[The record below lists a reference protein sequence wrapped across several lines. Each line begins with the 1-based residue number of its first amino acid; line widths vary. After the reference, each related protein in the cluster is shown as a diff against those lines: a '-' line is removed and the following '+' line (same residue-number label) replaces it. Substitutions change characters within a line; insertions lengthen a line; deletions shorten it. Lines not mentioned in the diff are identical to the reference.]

1 MVRIAASFIGLA
13 VAFSS
18 YVAAAPAVLR
28 RQGDINVAV
37 PAAAGEGGLNTID
50 PNVIPSVDV
59 NGSLGNSVELPSETA
74 PPVVIETPPTETA
87 PPVVVETPPPVVEST
102 TIIQSMPPVVQQPSW
117 PIYGSG
123 SGGWQVSY
131 TDCVQQCVVSHPMP
145 ATVVHIP
152 PQEHQVPMSDG
163 SVVVPSAG
171 TEVAP
176 QGSTGVTHDI
186 VIEAAAG
193 VLRAA
198 PAFVKANQGDV
209 VRFVFANGQHQ
220 IVESSVISPCN
231 ATVGGFDSGLQSAGG
246 TFSFVVPD
254 AAPRFFFSNVEGE
267 CAKGLFG
274 GINAATGNE
283 DSQTTVS
290 SLMPKWA
297 ESNADIAAALDATSK
312 LAVQTPGLNWGN
324 SIDVKDVPTEL
335 HGQVAENVLFTRAMI
350 ARNPEMVDKTGQF
363 NPTDEVVVPVDFA
376 TLISVA
382 NAGGYPTTATKD
394 TTDAGEAP
402 VAVNAAAAPTDT
414 ATTDG
419 AGSILSSRVAYAAV
433 ALIGALFMF

>member
-1 MVRIAASFIGLA
+1 MVRIATSFIGLA

-37 PAAAGEGGLNTID
+37 PAASGGEGGLNTIGGD
-50 PNVIPSVDV
+50 VIPSVDV
-59 NGSLGNSVELPSETA
+59 NGSLGNSVEVPSETA
-74 PPVVIETPPTETA
+74 PPVVIETPPTATA

-102 TIIQSMPPVVQQPSW
+102 TVIHQTQQPSW

-131 TDCVQQCVVSHPMP
+131 SDCVQQCVVSHPMP
-145 ATVVHIP
+145 GTVVHIP

-163 SVVVPSAG
+163 SVIVQPSAG

-176 QGSTGVTHDI
+176 QASTGVTHDI

-220 IVESSVISPCN
+220 IVESSVIAPCN

-254 AAPRFFFSNVEGE
+254 SAPRFFFSNVEGE

-290 SLMPKWA
+290 ALMPKWA
-297 ESNADIAAALDATSK
+297 ESNADIAAALGATSK

-363 NPTDEVVVPVDFA
+363 NPTDEVVVPVDFS

-382 NAGGYPTTATKD
+382 NAGGYPPSASQD
-394 TTDAGEAP
+394 TTGSGEAP
-402 VAVNAAAAPTDT
+402 VAVNAAAAPTDSP
-414 ATTDG
+414 TTDG
-419 AGSILSSRVAYAAV
+419 AGSILSSRAAYAAV

>member
-1 MVRIAASFIGLA
+1 MVRIATSFIGLA

-37 PAAAGEGGLNTID
+37 PAASGGEGGLNTIGGD
-50 PNVIPSVDV
+50 VIPSVDV
-59 NGSLGNSVELPSETA
+59 NGSLGNSVEVPSQTA
-74 PPVVIETPPTETA
+74 PPVVIETPPTATA

-102 TIIQSMPPVVQQPSW
+102 TVIHQTQQPSW

-131 TDCVQQCVVSHPMP
+131 SDCVQQCVVSHPMP
-145 ATVVHIP
+145 GTVVHIP

-163 SVVVPSAG
+163 SVVVQPSAG

-176 QGSTGVTHDI
+176 QASTGVTHDI

-220 IVESSVISPCN
+220 IVESSVIAPCN

-254 AAPRFFFSNVEGE
+254 SAPRFFFSNVEGE

-290 SLMPKWA
+290 ALMPKWA
-297 ESNADIAAALDATSK
+297 ESNADIAAALGATSK

-402 VAVNAAAAPTDT
+402 VAVNAAAAPTDSP
-414 ATTDG
+414 TTDG
-419 AGSILSSRVAYAAV
+419 AGSILSSRAAYAAV